1 MINLSQIARHFSTDN
16 DQKRSICPKLIAAL
30 AQAKSPPN
38 HAPRKGIPG
47 GCGNTPCPKSIATPV
62 LLGIVWRVS
71 AAFLGDA
78 VLNGTVRGML
88 WRACPSSKGKN
99 HPSSPIVSRR
109 APSSLPRILRAAPG
123 WSSAISANSLGWT
136 SPIGRKEPSPP
147 YWRSNA
153 PADGV
158 EPFRSPGHLA
168 SAYSVPPVPPY
179 AKRKAFLCLRGRLSV
194 SFDAGCA
201 VIAPLRVF
209 SCGG

>member
-1 MINLSQIARHFSTDN
+1 MGGRQGERFPFHINRDLSYFFFYRIYSTVL
-16 DQKRSICPKLIAAL
+16 SGAFP
-30 AQAKSPPN
+30 S
-38 HAPRKGIPG
+38 
-47 GCGNTPCPKSIATPV
+47 

-158 EPFRSPGHLA
+158 EPFRSPGHLV
-168 SAYSVPPVPPY
+168 SAYSVPPVPHH
-179 AKRKAFLCLRGRLSV
+179 AKRKSSLCLRGHSMRAVPLS
-194 SFDAGCA
+194 
-201 VIAPLRVF
+201 LH
-209 SCGG
+209 

>member
-1 MINLSQIARHFSTDN
+1 MGGRQGERFSFHINRDLSYFFFYRIYSTVL
-16 DQKRSICPKLIAAL
+16 SGAFP
-30 AQAKSPPN
+30 S
-38 HAPRKGIPG
+38 
-47 GCGNTPCPKSIATPV
+47 

-78 VLNGTVRGML
+78 VLKWHGTLCYGVLAPLQRV
-88 WRACPSSKGKN
+88 KTI
-99 HPSSPIVSRR
+99 PSSPIVSRR

>member
-1 MINLSQIARHFSTDN
+1 MGAGKGRGSLFILTGISLIPSFIEYIVTVLSGAFPS
-16 DQKRSICPKLIAAL
+16 
-30 AQAKSPPN
+30 
-38 HAPRKGIPG
+38 
-47 GCGNTPCPKSIATPV
+47 

-88 WRACPSSKGKN
+88 WGACPSSKGKN

-109 APSSLPRILRAAPG
+109 APSSLPRILSRHIRELPG
-123 WSSAISANSLGWT
+123 PLLSAGKSHL
-136 SPIGRKEPSPP
+136 PP
-147 YWRSNA
+147 FWRSNA

-158 EPFRSPGHLA
+158 EPFRSPGHLV
-168 SAYSVPPVPPY
+168 SAYSVPPVPPH
-179 AKRKAFLCLRGRLSV
+179 AKRKASLCLRGRLSV

>member
-1 MINLSQIARHFSTDN
+1 MLPGAASSV
-16 DQKRSICPKLIAAL
+16 RSIPNV
-30 AQAKSPPN
+30 SPYL
-38 HAPRKGIPG
+38 G
-47 GCGNTPCPKSIATPV
+47 GRQGERFPFHINRDLSYFFFYRIYIVTVLSGAFPS